1 MNDNKQKDL
10 KKRNWTFVLYPES
23 APDDWQEKLKL
34 SGLFVAISPLH
45 DKDENPTGEP
55 KKAHYHIILVYP
67 GPTTYSAVAKLTASY
82 NATIPQPIESVRGMY
97 RYFTHLDNPEKYQY
111 SGEDI
116 VTLNGFNI
124 ADLVE
129 LTRSEINEL
138 KIAICH
144 VIRDVGIQEYAELV
158 DFLVDNGMF
167 TEYDI
172 VVNNTL
178 FFNTYVTSRRHSYQV
193 EEEKRASSAQAK
205 KPRAKANEVHEPKD
219 AEPEE
224 TKPKN
229 ELRFCP
235 F

>member
-1 MNDNKQKDL
+1 MNENKQKDL

-23 APDDWQEKLKL
+23 APEDWQEKLKL
-34 SGLFVAISPLH
+34 SGLLVAISPLH
-45 DKDENPTGEP
+45 DKDDNPTGEP

-111 SGEDI
+111 SGEEI

-138 KIAICH
+138 KIKVCH
-144 VIRDVGIQEYAELV
+144 LVRDVGLAEYSDLV
-158 DFLVDNGMF
+158 DFLVDNDML
-167 TEYDI
+167 TEYDV

-178 FFNTYVTSRRHSYQV
+178 FFNTYLTSRRHASYL
-193 EEEKRASSAQAK
+193 EEEKREAERARKRGAAK
-205 KPRAKANEVHEPKD
+205 VEEVEPKGEKTVLSSRP
-219 AEPEE
+219 EPR
-224 TKPKN
+224 P
-229 ELRFCP
+229 CP